1 MELVPS
7 FALYLGSG
15 FKVGLCGGLNMLGL
29 GSGSIKRC
37 GLVGGRVA
45 EGNETLLLTTWEPV
59 CSWRPSDD
67 IEISV
72 LPAPCLPGCCHVPTL
87 MIMD

>member
-29 GSGSIKRC
+29 GSGTVRRC
-37 GLVGGRVA
+37 GLGGGGVSLDA
-45 EGNETLLLTTWEPV
+45 GFEVSTAHTI
-59 CSWRPSDD
+59 PS
-67 IEISV
+67 
-72 LPAPCLPGCCHVPTL
+72 
-87 MIMD
+87 